1 MIRSMSPQPQAPQ
14 DHATIPRRPL
24 GFTLIEIM
32 VVVTIIAILIAIVA
46 PRVMDQPDKAAAVRA
61 RADIQSVETALK
73 LYKLDNFVY
82 PSTDQGLQALVSK
95 PGGAPEAPN
104 WKSGGYMDRVPKDPW
119 KRDYVYL
126 SPGQHGEIDIYS
138 LGRDGQPGG
147 EGPSADIGNW
157 TP

>member
-1 MIRSMSPQPQAPQ
+1 MATAPARA
-14 DHATIPRRPL
+14 HAR

-61 RADIQSVETALK
+61 KADLAAISTALN
-73 LYKLDNFVY
+73 LYKLDNFTF
-82 PSTDQGLQALVSK
+82 PSTDQGLQALLTK
-95 PGGAPEAPN
+95 PDGEPEAPN
-104 WKSGGYMDRVPKDPW
+104 WKAGGYMDRVPKDPW
-119 KRDYVYL
+119 QRDYIYL
-126 SPGQHGEIDIYS
+126 SPGQHGEFDVYS

-147 EGPSADIGNW
+147 EGPAADIGNW

>member
-1 MIRSMSPQPQAPQ
+1 MAIAVSRTPV
-14 DHATIPRRPL
+14 R

-61 RADIQSVETALK
+61 KADLAAISTALN
-73 LYKLDNFVY
+73 LYKLDNFTF
-82 PSTDQGLQALVSK
+82 PSTDQGLQALLTK
-95 PGGAPEAPN
+95 PGGEPEAAN
-104 WKSGGYMDRVPKDPW
+104 WKTGGYMDRIPKDPW
-119 KRDYVYL
+119 QRDYIYL
-126 SPGQHGEIDIYS
+126 SPGQHGEFDVYS

-147 EGPSADIGNW
+147 DGPAADIGNW

>member
-1 MIRSMSPQPQAPQ
+1 MAIAFSRAP
-14 DHATIPRRPL
+14 AR

-61 RADIQSVETALK
+61 KADLAAISTALN
-73 LYKLDNFVY
+73 LYKLDNFTF
-82 PSTDQGLQALVSK
+82 PGTDQGLQALLTK
-95 PGGAPEAPN
+95 PDGEPEAAN
-104 WKSGGYMDRVPKDPW
+104 WKTGGYMDRIPKDPW
-119 KRDYVYL
+119 QRDYIYL
-126 SPGQHGEIDIYS
+126 SPGQHGEFDVYS

-147 EGPSADIGNW
+147 EGPAADIGNW

>member
-1 MIRSMSPQPQAPQ
+1 MAIAVSRAPV
-14 DHATIPRRPL
+14 R

-61 RADIQSVETALK
+61 KADLAAISTALN
-73 LYKLDNFVY
+73 LYKLDNFTF
-82 PSTDQGLQALVSK
+82 PGTDQGLQALITK
-95 PGGAPEAPN
+95 PDGEPEAAN
-104 WKSGGYMDRVPKDPW
+104 WKAGGYMDRIPKDPW
-119 KRDYVYL
+119 QRDYIYL
-126 SPGQHGEIDIYS
+126 SPGQHGEFDVYS

-147 EGPSADIGNW
+147 EGPAADIGNW

>member
-1 MIRSMSPQPQAPQ
+1 MANTPARAP
-14 DHATIPRRPL
+14 TR

-61 RADIQSVETALK
+61 KADLAAISTALN
-73 LYKLDNFVY
+73 LYKLDNFTF
-82 PSTDQGLQALVSK
+82 PGTDQGLQALITK
-95 PGGAPEAPN
+95 PDGEPEAPN
-104 WKSGGYMDRVPKDPW
+104 WKAGGYMDRIPKDPW
-119 KRDYVYL
+119 QRDYIYL
-126 SPGQHGEIDIYS
+126 SPGQHGEFDVYS

-147 EGPSADIGNW
+147 EGPAADIGSW

>member
-1 MIRSMSPQPQAPQ
+1 MANLPNRAF
-14 DHATIPRRPL
+14 AR

-61 RADIQSVETALK
+61 RADLQALVTALN
-73 LYKLDNFVY
+73 LYKLDNFTY
-82 PSTDQGLQALVSK
+82 PSTDQGLQALVTK
-95 PGGAPEAPN
+95 PGGQPEAPN
-104 WKSGGYMDRVPKDPW
+104 WKAGGYMDRVPKDPW
-119 KRDYVYL
+119 QRDYVYL
-126 SPGQHGEIDIYS
+126 SPGQHGEIDVYS

-147 EGPSADIGNW
+147 EGPAADVGNW

>member
-1 MIRSMSPQPQAPQ
+1 MSKLA
-14 DHATIPRRPL
+14 ARALAR

-61 RADIQSVETALK
+61 RADIAAIATALN
-73 LYKLDNFVY
+73 LYKLDNFTY
-82 PSTDQGLQALVSK
+82 PSTDQGLQALVTK
-95 PGGAPEAPN
+95 PGGQPEAPN
-104 WKSGGYMDRVPKDPW
+104 WKAGGYMDRLPKDPW
-119 KRDYVYL
+119 LRDYVYL
-126 SPGQHGEIDIYS
+126 SPGQHGEIDVYS

-147 EGPSADIGNW
+147 AGPAADVGNW

>member
-1 MIRSMSPQPQAPQ
+1 MAIPTTR
-14 DHATIPRRPL
+14 ATVR

-61 RADIQSVETALK
+61 RADLQALVTALN
-73 LYKLDNFVY
+73 LYKLDNFTY
-82 PSTDQGLQALVSK
+82 PSTDQGLQALVAK
-95 PGGAPEAPN
+95 PGGQPEAPN
-104 WKSGGYMDRVPKDPW
+104 WKAGGYMDRVPKDPW
-119 KRDYVYL
+119 QRDYVFL
-126 SPGQHGEIDIYS
+126 SPGQHGEIDVYS

-147 EGPSADIGNW
+147 EGPAADVGNW

>member
-1 MIRSMSPQPQAPQ
+1 MPNQATR
-14 DHATIPRRPL
+14 AFGRFTR

-61 RADIQSVETALK
+61 RADIAAIATGLN
-73 LYKLDNFVY
+73 LYKLDNFTY
-82 PSTDQGLQALVSK
+82 PSTDQGLAALVTK
-95 PGGAPEAPN
+95 PGGQPEAPN
-104 WKSGGYMDRVPKDPW
+104 WKAGGYMDRVPKDPW
-119 KRDYVYL
+119 QRDYVYL
-126 SPGQHGEIDIYS
+126 SPGQHGEIDVYS

-147 EGPSADIGNW
+147 EGPAADVGNW

>member
-1 MIRSMSPQPQAPQ
+1 MPMAQAR
-14 DHATIPRRPL
+14 ALAR

-61 RADIQSVETALK
+61 RADLQAIVTGLN
-73 LYKLDNFVY
+73 LYKLDNFTY
-82 PSTDQGLQALVSK
+82 PSTDQGLEALVTQ
-95 PGGAPEAPN
+95 PGGEPAAPN
-104 WKSGGYMDRVPKDPW
+104 WKAGGYMDRVPKDPW
-119 KRDYVYL
+119 QRDYVYL
-126 SPGQHGEIDIYS
+126 SPGQHGEIDVYS

-147 EGPSADIGNW
+147 DGPAADVGNW

>member
-1 MIRSMSPQPQAPQ
+1 MAIAPTR
-14 DHATIPRRPL
+14 APTR

-61 RADIQSVETALK
+61 KADLAAISTALN
-73 LYKLDNFVY
+73 LYKLDNFTF
-82 PSTDQGLQALVSK
+82 PGTDQGLQALLTK
-95 PGGAPEAPN
+95 PDGEPEAPN
-104 WKSGGYMDRVPKDPW
+104 WKAGGYMDRIPKDPW
-119 KRDYVYL
+119 QRDYIYL
-126 SPGQHGEIDIYS
+126 SPGQHGEFDLYS

-147 EGPSADIGNW
+147 EGPAADVGNW

>member
-1 MIRSMSPQPQAPQ
+1 MVIAP
-14 DHATIPRRPL
+14 PRAPTR

-61 RADIQSVETALK
+61 KADLAAISTALN
-73 LYKLDNFVY
+73 LYKLDNFTF
-82 PSTDQGLQALVSK
+82 PGTDQGLQALLTQ
-95 PGGAPEAPN
+95 PDGEPEAPN
-104 WKSGGYMDRVPKDPW
+104 WKTGGYMDRIPKDPW
-119 KRDYVYL
+119 QRDYIYL
-126 SPGQHGEIDIYS
+126 SPGQHGEFDVYS

-147 EGPSADIGNW
+147 EGPAADVGNW